1 MRLSVPQALLSEHL
15 QVVAKAVPARSPIS
29 VIEGILFE
37 SDGETMT
44 LTATNLEFAIRTSF
58 PAAHKDVGKVV
69 LPAKIVEIIRRLPG
83 DSVQISVNTENYQT
97 EIKSGQSEFQ
107 LFGLNSD
114 EFPSFAT
121 LGTEDA
127 RLSFQVRA
135 AELRRALRQ
144 TLFAVSHDEGKPAFT
159 GVLFALKEDALALS
173 ASDTFRLATT
183 SCRVQNSGSAGEFL
197 VPARNL
203 QEIVRIFN
211 DEEEN
216 IDVFVGKN
224 QLLLACGEKKL
235 SSRLLDETFPNIE
248 RVIPKEFSGQATV
261 DVKSFMQAVERASLL
276 SEGANH
282 VVRLSIGDEVMIVR
296 ASSKFGRIQE
306 QIPLKLAGEGLEIS
320 LNSRFILDMLKVNE
334 GDTCILQM
342 SGSNK
347 PCILQD
353 SLYGDYLY
361 LVLPIK
367 I

>member
-37 SDGETMT
+37 SDGDTMT
-44 LTATNLEFAIRTSF
+44 LTATNLELGIRTSF
-58 PAAHKDVGKVV
+58 PTAHKDVGKVV
-69 LPAKIVEIIRRLPG
+69 LPSKIVEIIRRLPG

-107 LFGLNSD
+107 LFGLNAD
-114 EFPSFAT
+114 EFPSFAS
-121 LGTEDA
+121 LDTEDP
-127 RLSFQVRA
+127 RFSFQVRT

-159 GVLFALKEDALALS
+159 GVLFTLKEDALALS

-183 SCRVQNSGSAGEFL
+183 LCHVKNNGDTGEFL

-211 DEEEN
+211 KEEEN
-216 IDVFVGKN
+216 IEVFVGKN
-224 QLLLACGEKKL
+224 QVMLVCGEIIF
-235 SSRLLDETFPNIE
+235 SSRLLDGNFPNTE

-261 DVKSFMQAVERASLL
+261 DVMSFIQAVERASLL
-276 SEGANH
+276 SEGVNH

-296 ASSKFGRIQE
+296 ASSKYGRIQE
-306 QIPLKLAGEGLEIS
+306 QVPLKLEGEGLEVS
-320 LNSRFILDMLKVNE
+320 LNSRFILDMLKVHE
-334 GDTCILQM
+334 GDTCIVKM

-353 SLYGDYLY
+353 SLYDDYLY